1 MENIKENNKHKYVQ
15 NLINQLLDYGII
27 QFEKIENQ
35 DRIKTKIL
43 DPIIEYIG
51 KKLYP
56 YVIMTGFAIFLILL
70 IAVFIIY
77 FRIK

>member
-15 NLINQLLDYGII
+15 NIINQLLDYGII

-43 DPIIEYIG
+43 DPIIQYIG

-70 IAVFIIY
+70 IAFFIIY

>member
-1 MENIKENNKHKYVQ
+1 MENIKENNKHKYIQ

-70 IAVFIIY
+70 IAVFFIY
-77 FRIK
+77 FRIN